1 MLIAAV
7 LSALHLL
14 TLALGLGAVFM
25 RGRALRGPL
34 DEAGWK
40 RLLAADNA
48 WGAAAVLWIV
58 TGLARVFYGGKGP
71 YFYGHN
77 GFFWTKLGLFSLV
90 FLLELAPMTTFV
102 RVRIARRRGSAPP
115 ALPLTAY
122 RAINTIEMLLV
133 IAIVFVAALMA
144 RAVWMF
150 E

>member
-1 MLIAAV
+1 MLIAAL
-7 LSALHLL
+7 LSGLHLL

-25 RGRALRGPL
+25 RGRALKRPL
-34 DEAGWK
+34 DDAGWK

-77 GFFWTKLGLFSLV
+77 GFFWTKLGLFGVV
-90 FLLELAPMTTFV
+90 FLFELAPMTTFV

-115 ALPLTAY
+115 AFPLTAY
-122 RAINTIEMLLV
+122 RMINTIEISLV
-133 IAIVFVAALMA
+133 IAIVFVATLMA
-144 RAVWMF
+144 RGVWMF